1 MAPQPRF
8 YFCLDFVLGREGGY
22 SDHPADRGGAT
33 NCGVTQG
40 LYDSVREVLGKPQR
54 AVRLITEVEVRHIY
68 EREFWRP
75 PKCHLMTP
83 PLDLLL
89 FDSAVQHG
97 VGRAAKLLQSVVGVF
112 QDGAVGPKTMGAIT
126 DFERRK
132 GVFGLVRVYVERR
145 RWFYAD
151 IIRNDPSQKVF
162 EKGWENRL
170 NATQAACEKDL

>member
-8 YFCLDFVLGREGGY
+8 YFYLDFVLGREGGY

-40 LYDSVREVLGKPQR
+40 LYDVIRSELGEPQQ
-54 AVRLITEVEVRHIY
+54 AVRLITEAEVRYIY

-75 PKCHLMTP
+75 PKCRLMTP

-97 VGRAAKLLQSVVGVF
+97 AGRAAKLLQSVVGVF
-112 QDGAVGPKTMGAIT
+112 QDGAVGLKTMGAVT
-126 DFERRK
+126 EFERRR
-132 GVFGLVRVYVERR
+132 GVSGLVRAYVARR

-170 NATQAACEKDL
+170 NATQAACEKEL

>member
-40 LYDSVREVLGKPQR
+40 LYDSVRAALGKPQR

-97 VGRAAKLLQSVVGVF
+97 AGRAAKLLQSVVGVF

-126 DFERRK
+126 EFERRK
-132 GVFGLVRVYVERR
+132 GVVGLVRVVRRAPPVVLRGHHPQRPLAEGVRERVGEPPER
-145 RWFYAD
+145 DA
-151 IIRNDPSQKVF
+151 SGV
-162 EKGWENRL
+162 
-170 NATQAACEKDL
+170 

>member
-1 MAPQPRF
+1 
-8 YFCLDFVLGREGGY
+8 
-22 SDHPADRGGAT
+22 
-33 NCGVTQG
+33 
-40 LYDSVREVLGKPQR
+40 
-54 AVRLITEVEVRHIY
+54 
-68 EREFWRP
+68 
-75 PKCHLMTP
+75 MTP
-83 PLDLLL
+83 PFDLLL

-97 VGRAAKLLQSVVGVF
+97 VGRAAKLLQSVVGAF

-132 GVFGLVRVYVERR
+132 GVVGLVRAYVERR

-170 NATQAACEKDL
+170 NATQAACEKEL

>member
-33 NCGVTQG
+33 NYGVTQG
-40 LYDSVREVLGKPQR
+40 LYDSVRASLGEPQQ
-54 AVRLITEVEVRHIY
+54 AVRLITEVEVRYIY

-75 PKCHLMTP
+75 PRCHLMTP

-97 VGRAAKLLQSVVGVF
+97 AGRAAKLLQSVVGAF
-112 QDGAVGPKTMGAIT
+112 QDGAIGPKTMGAVT
-126 DFERRK
+126 EFERRK
-132 GVFGLVRVYVERR
+132 GIAGLVRVYVARR
-145 RWFYAD
+145 RMFYAD

-170 NATQAACEKDL
+170 NATQAACEKEL